1 VPKVDNP
8 ESCPGLPL
16 SEAILKVQLAICWK
30 PRESGATNQLI
41 QPICRLR
48 RMTSENAPGADN
60 QQERP
65 GFAQWVVG
73 FVDGEGCFSVP
84 IFRNRSSRMGWQAQ
98 PAFSV
103 VQGEKSVGVLHRMEK
118 FFGCGNVV
126 RNARHDNHREDIW
139 RFGVRRLESLSDR
152 IIPFFEENPL
162 ISAKAAE
169 FERFKVVVNMM
180 RTGAHL
186 QVEGMAQIAAISEL
200 MNQRRRS
207 QFLESSEAIRQPS
220 RFDIET
226 KIWS

>member
-1 VPKVDNP
+1 V
-8 ESCPGLPL
+8 G
-16 SEAILKVQLAICWK
+16 
-30 PRESGATNQLI
+30 R
-41 QPICRLR
+41 RLR
-48 RMTSENAPGADN
+48 RRRRLFQCSDLSKQIESYGLAG
-60 QQERP
+60 
-65 GFAQWVVG
+65 
-73 FVDGEGCFSVP
+73 
-84 IFRNRSSRMGWQAQ
+84 
-98 PAFSV
+98 PARLSV

-126 RNARHDNHREDIW
+126 RNARHDNQREDIW

-152 IIPFFEENPL
+152 IIPFFEESPL
-162 ISAKAAE
+162 ISAKATE
-169 FERFKVVVNMM
+169 FERFKVVVSIM
-180 RTGAHL
+180 RTGARL